1 MRIVA
6 LFGIACLLVG
16 CAPDDPAKQAEEIG
30 SIASEGALLA
40 HGGAE
45 GSSTKIFVRE
55 HAEALDR
62 RLGKTRSVV
71 ADRRL
76 ASLAASVSEE
86 LVRLAEEPG
95 DELTT
100 RSVER
105 ALERRAKDAAELAE

>member
-6 LFGIACLLVG
+6 LLGLACLLVG
-16 CAPDDPAKQAEEIG
+16 CAPDEPAKQAEEIG
-30 SIASEGALLA
+30 SIAAEGALLA
-40 HGGAE
+40 HDAAE

-71 ADRRL
+71 DDRRL
-76 ASLAASVSEE
+76 ASLAASVSDE

-95 DELTT
+95 DERRT
-100 RSVER
+100 RSVEQS
-105 ALERRAKDAAELAE
+105 LERRAKEAAELAE

>member
-6 LFGIACLLVG
+6 VFGVVCLLVG
-16 CAPDDPAKQAEEIG
+16 CAPDNPAKQAEAIG
-30 SIASEGALLA
+30 SIAAEGALLA
-40 HGGAE
+40 HGAAE

-55 HAEALDR
+55 HAQALDR
-62 RLGKTRSVV
+62 KLEETRSVV
-71 ADRRL
+71 DDRRL
-76 ASLAASVSEE
+76 ASLAASVSKD

-95 DELTT
+95 DERTT

>member
-1 MRIVA
+1 MRIFAA
-6 LFGIACLLVG
+6 LGLVCLVTG
-16 CAPDDPAKQAEEIG
+16 CAPDQPAKQAEEIG
-30 SIASEGALLA
+30 SIAAEGALLA
-40 HGGAE
+40 HGAAE

-71 ADRRL
+71 DDRRL
-76 ASLAASVSEE
+76 ESLAASVSEE

-105 ALERRAKDAAELAE
+105 ALERRSREAAELVE

>member
-16 CAPDDPAKQAEEIG
+16 CVPADPAKQAEAIA
-30 SIASEGALLA
+30 SIAAEGALLA
-40 HGGAE
+40 HGAAE

-62 RLGKTRSVV
+62 KLGETRSVV
-71 ADRRL
+71 DDRRL
-76 ASLAASVSEE
+76 ASLAASVSDE
-86 LVRLAEEPG
+86 LVRLAQEPD

-105 ALERRAKDAAELAE
+105 ALERRAEEAAELAE